1 MTHLAHLIHGA
12 SDWLHFAALAA
23 VVILIGSND
32 TDKTS

>member
-23 VVILIGSND
+23 AVLLIGSND
-32 TDKTS
+32 MDEAS